1 MPDSSLIFSTQN
13 IWIGIAAIIGIAVGA
28 LLAVVFMRRHA
39 VQAFAAGRASRDS
52 EVTQTAAELKAA
64 LDSARAVRTD
74 MAQVADDR
82 DAARTDNGALGN
94 QVATLSARL
103 EQLTELRRD
112 LATALSESERWR
124 EAARLREKESATIA
138 TRLHEQQIAMEEK
151 FTLLAQAREDM
162 RVQFKAI
169 SDEMLE
175 DKAKRMH
182 AQNSEQLGQLLNPLR
197 EQIGDFRKLVSES
210 YEKEGNARVSLQTEL
225 KGQLERLL
233 ELNQKLSVEATS
245 LTRAL
250 TSDNRTQGYWGEL
263 KLERLLESAGLEKG
277 QQYLTQE
284 SFSDAD
290 GDRYR
295 PDAVLLLP
303 EGRHIVIDAK
313 MALVEYQR
321 FCDATDEGE
330 REQHLGRHIAAVRN
344 HVRQLGEKDYTRL
357 EGMQSPELVLMFVP
371 VEAAFLEAIRR
382 DNQLYEDAFQRKII
396 LVGPGNLLASL
407 RLVAQIWRTEQQ
419 NRNAKQIADRAAAL
433 YDKFSGFVDDMGKI
447 GEALDRA
454 QKAHQAA
461 LGKLS
466 QGRGN
471 LLRKVEQ
478 LRGLGAAPSKSLPQS
493 LLDASTDSD
502 LDDEDAMNADPPTPA
517 DPPTAAENE
526 DGAE

>member
-1 MPDSSLIFSTQN
+1 MIFSTQN
-13 IWIGIAAIIGIAVGA
+13 IWIGIAAVIGIVVGVLFA
-28 LLAVVFMRRHA
+28 LVLMRRRVA
-39 VQAFAAGRASRDS
+39 QTYETGRASRDS
-52 EVTQTAAELKAA
+52 EVAQTATELKAVG
-64 LDSARAVRTD
+64 DSLRAVRTD
-74 MAQVADDR
+74 LADAADDL
-82 DAARTDNGALGN
+82 DAARIDNVALSN

-103 EQLTELRRD
+103 EQMTELRRD
-112 LATALSESERWR
+112 LATAHNESERWR
-124 EAARLREKESATIA
+124 EATRLAEQENATIA
-138 TRLHEQQIAMEEK
+138 TRLHEQRVAMDEK
-151 FTLLAQAREDM
+151 NALLAQTREDM
-162 RVQFKAI
+162 RIQFKAI

-197 EQIGDFRKLVSES
+197 EQIGDFRKLVSDS
-210 YEKEGNARVSLQTEL
+210 YEKEGNARVELKTEL

-263 KLERLLESAGLEKG
+263 KLERLLESASLEKG
-277 QQYLTQE
+277 EQFLTQE
-284 SFSDAD
+284 SFKDSE

-313 MALVEYQR
+313 MTLVDYQR

-330 REQHLGRHIAAVRN
+330 REQHLGRHVAAMRT
-344 HVRQLGEKDYTRL
+344 HVRQLGQKDYTRL
-357 EGMQSPELVLMFVP
+357 EGMNSPELVLMFVP

-382 DNQLYEDAFQRKII
+382 DNRLYEDALKNKII
-396 LVGPGNLLASL
+396 LVGPSNLLASL
-407 RLVAQIWRTEQQ
+407 RLVAQIWRNEQQ
-419 NRNAKQIADRAAAL
+419 NRNAQLIAGRAAAL
-433 YDKFSGFVDDMGKI
+433 YDKFVAFVEDLSKI
-447 GEALDRA
+447 GESLDRA
-454 QKAHQAA
+454 QKLHQSAF
-461 LGKLS
+461 GKLS

-471 LLRKVEQ
+471 LIRRVEELRQ
-478 LRGLGAAPSKSLPQS
+478 LGAAPSKRLPQS

-502 LDDEDAMNADPPTPA
+502 LDDENAADVDPPMRI
-517 DPPTAAENE
+517 ENE